1 MQTIQFL
8 LALVIGWFLA
18 VRDLS
23 LPWIAIGIVA
33 ASSVLTLFTLVVQ
46 HWTLPPASRSRHGL
60 TLFRGQFSWLLFGT
74 ITTIAVTT
82 AVVVLIRQ
90 RLG

>member
-1 MQTIQFL
+1 MQTIQFI

-33 ASSVLTLFTLVVQ
+33 ASSVLGFSPWWSNTGRFPRL
-46 HWTLPPASRSRHGL
+46 
-60 TLFRGQFSWLLFGT
+60 RG
-74 ITTIAVTT
+74 AVT
-82 AVVVLIRQ
+82 
-90 RLG
+90 G

>member
-1 MQTIQFL
+1 MQTIQFI

-33 ASSVLTLFTLVVQ
+33 ASSVLTLFNPGGPTLD
-46 HWTLPPASRSRHGL
+46 ASPGFAEPSR
-60 TLFRGQFSWLLFGT
+60 
-74 ITTIAVTT
+74 AVTT